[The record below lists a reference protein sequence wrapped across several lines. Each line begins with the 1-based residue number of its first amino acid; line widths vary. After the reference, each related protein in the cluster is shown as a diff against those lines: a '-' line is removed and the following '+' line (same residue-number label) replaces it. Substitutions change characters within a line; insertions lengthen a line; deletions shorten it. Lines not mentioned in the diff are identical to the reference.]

1 MEEVDKPGSDI
12 DEYILSLEKILKE
25 KLKSITNLQNKI
37 SEFKN
42 NLEQERLI
50 NQKIQEK
57 RQNNSFEIMDLAQ
70 EEDLDFN

>member
-1 MEEVDKPGSDI
+1 LEEVDKPGSDI

>member
-1 MEEVDKPGSDI
+1 MDKPGSDI